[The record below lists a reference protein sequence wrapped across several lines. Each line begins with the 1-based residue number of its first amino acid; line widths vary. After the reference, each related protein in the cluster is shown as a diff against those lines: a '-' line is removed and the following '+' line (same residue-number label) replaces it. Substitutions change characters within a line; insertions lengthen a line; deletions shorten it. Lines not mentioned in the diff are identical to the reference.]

1 MYKNNFAKFLFHE
14 PDSTSGKSIV
24 LLFAR
29 IIFGFLFLT
38 HGIAKW
44 ETFADSPALFPNPL
58 GLGSILS
65 FWLVLFAEVFCSIGF
80 MLGSLFRLCLIPMIF
95 TLCIAFFIIH
105 SGDPLSAKEPA
116 LMYLTIFCLLY
127 ITGPGKY
134 SIDAIL
140 KEMAIEN

>member
-1 MYKNNFAKFLFHE
+1 
-14 PDSTSGKSIV
+14 
-24 LLFAR
+24 
-29 IIFGFLFLT
+29 
-38 HGIAKW
+38 
-44 ETFADSPALFPNPL
+44 
-58 GLGSILS
+58 
-65 FWLVLFAEVFCSIGF
+65 
-80 MLGSLFRLCLIPMIF
+80 MIF

-140 KEMAIEN
+140 KEMAIKN